1 MFGYTLKLVKKKDLE
16 QKEMYEK
23 VVIAL
28 NQEINDFKR
37 WLKTPFKPD
46 ETVIEQATA
55 DIEGL
60 HAFIDIYYKNK
71 YSTPSNCMMLF
82 ANMDE
87 LRKIASKFIDLISDY
102 AELSSLIP
110 DIKKRERLGIDMDL
124 FNEEYDKA
132 KKILDKRAQLIVGR
146 MISCLNMMSY
156 IIENDVIQVM
166 MGVDV
171 MELYK
176 DRLKRLPKN
185 EKLLNDFGISFKVTS
200 KSDKHYL
207 DKEEYK
213 NEQRSRT

>member
-1 MFGYTLKLVKKKDLE
+1 MFGYTFKLVKKKDLE

-23 VVIAL
+23 VVMAL

-46 ETVIEQATA
+46 ETVIEQATT

-87 LRKIASKFIDLISDY
+87 LRKVSSKFIDLISDY

-110 DIKKRERLGIDMDL
+110 DIKKREQLGIDMDL
-124 FNEEYDKA
+124 FNEEFDKA
-132 KKILDKRAQLIVGR
+132 EKILDKRAQLIIGR